1 MCTLC
6 PTDISILGNNKLSTK
21 QFPVVR
27 DRHVAA
33 EPLLRAHPEIQHC
46 TFSLLLKSF
55 TVLSLQTGRNAA
67 VTGEDPS
74 DQRTSEDYGEKRG
87 DRTEEEKHHDKAEQ
101 EHTAS
106 LGKSGCVCMWAVL
119 PGSMHN
125 CRNRLGSE
133 SSC

>member
-27 DRHVAA
+27 DRRGCRAA
-33 EPLLRAHPEIQHC
+33 PQSSPRNTALHIQPSAEILHC
-46 TFSLLLKSF
+46 PF
-55 TVLSLQTGRNAA
+55 TSDGKKRSSYWGRPFRPKNIR
-67 VTGEDPS
+67 GLWRE
-74 DQRTSEDYGEKRG
+74 ERG

-101 EHTAS
+101 ERTAS

-125 CRNRLGSE
+125 SRNRLGSE